1 MLSRPGERLIRA
13 PHVTYD
19 MPEPPMD
26 RAAVRDAWDV
36 LSEPYT
42 AMRDPDGP
50 DAALIESELALGPDD
65 RALDLGCSDGARTLA
80 NLPPGSVGL
89 DVSRRGCEL
98 AREDGHRVVQGEMTA
113 LPVADDAVDA
123 VTAYHAIFHVPRAD
137 HEAVYREV
145 ARVLRPGGQFLA
157 TVGSG
162 QSESVRRGWLG
173 TDASMLFST
182 PGPEATADLLGEA
195 GLEVRWQRRVS
206 DPFGGSVPMVLAA
219 LPDGP

>member
-1 MLSRPGERLIRA
+1 MRDPLVARG
-13 PHVTYD
+13 VT
-19 MPEPPMD
+19 EPPMD

-36 LSEPYT
+36 LTEPYA

-50 DAALIESELALGPDD
+50 DAALIGSELALGPDD

-80 NLPPGSVGL
+80 NLPPDSVGL
-89 DVSRRGCEL
+89 DVSRRGCKL
-98 AREDGHRVVQGEMTA
+98 ARDAGHRVVQGEMTT
-113 LPVADDAVDA
+113 LPFADDAFEA
-123 VTAYHAIFHVPRAD
+123 VTAYHAVFHVPRAD
-137 HEAVYREV
+137 HGAVYREV
-145 ARVLRPGGQFLA
+145 ARVLRPGGRFLA

-162 QSESVRRGWLG
+162 RSESVRRGWLG

-182 PGPEATADLLGEA
+182 PGPEATADLLREA

-219 LPDGP
+219 LPESP